1 MRKLSIFL
9 FLIVA
14 GLQSITAQKTL
25 TPELLLEVGRLSVL
39 GISKDK
45 QHIIY
50 RVSKPNLQQNNSDH
64 AYYKIS
70 VKGGNPEQINN
81 PFEYIKNHNLSPD
94 GKLTIHTEKVKID
107 KVNATDYYPEM
118 TKAGVQIYDGL
129 HYRHWDTWMDGSYN
143 HILYAPANLGR
154 TASKPVD
161 IIPNEPYH
169 APTIPFGGE
178 EDYTW
183 NNDGTKIIYVCKKK
197 TGTEYVLSTN
207 TDIYEY
213 TLATK
218 ETKNL
223 TPNRKGY
230 DTHPTFSKSGNLAW
244 LSMARDGYESDKN
257 DIIVLNPAGIEQ
269 NLTANWDG
277 TVNTYKWAEEG
288 DVIYFLAPYRGGE
301 HLFEVTFSFKTKK
314 APVVR
319 QITKGDFNVQSIIGE
334 ADGKIFVTRVDINH
348 APEIYTVNPKTG
360 EMTQFTHVNDEFY
373 AQLNLPKVEA
383 RISKTF
389 DGKDL
394 FSWVIYPPNF
404 DPNKKYPTLLYCQGG
419 PQSAVSQFYSYRWNF
434 QLMASMGYIVI
445 APNRRGMPGW
455 GVEWNEAISK
465 DWAGGAMQDYLAAID
480 DISKESYVDKDRRGA
495 IGASYGGYSVFYLA
509 GIHQKRFKSFISH
522 CGVFNLRSMY
532 GTTEEMFFV
541 NWDMG
546 GAYWDKNNAAAQ
558 KTMKEFDPSNLVANW
573 DTPILIYQGGKD
585 YRVPIGQGQEA
596 FNAAQ
601 LQGIKSRFIYLPEE
615 NHWVLQ
621 HQNAYVWQK
630 EFFRW
635 LEETL

>member
-1 MRKLSIFL
+1 MKKLSIFL
-9 FLIVA
+9 FLIAA
-14 GLQSITAQKTL
+14 GLQSIIAQKTL
-25 TPELLLEVGRLSVL
+25 TPELLLEVGRVGVL

-70 VKGGNPEQINN
+70 VKGGNAEQITN
-81 PFEYIKNHNLSPD
+81 PFEYIKHHNLSPD

-129 HYRHWDTWMDGSYN
+129 HYRHWDTWMDGTYN
-143 HILYAPANLGR
+143 HILYGPANLGR

-161 IIPNEPYH
+161 IMPNEPYH

-197 TGTEYVLSTN
+197 VGTEYVVSTN

-269 NLTANWDG
+269 NLTGNWDG
-277 TVNTYKWAEEG
+277 TVNTYTWAAEG
-288 DVIYFLAPYRGGE
+288 DLIYFLAPFKGGE
-301 HLFEVTFSFKTKK
+301 HLFEVSFSFKTKK

-348 APEIYTVNPKTG
+348 APEIYAVNPKTG

-373 AQLNLPKVEA
+373 AQLNMPKVEA
-383 RISKTF
+383 RISKTH

-434 QLMASMGYIVI
+434 QLMSSMGYIVI

-480 DISKESYVDKDRRGA
+480 DISKESYVDKDRLGA

>member
-1 MRKLSIFL
+1 MKKLSIFL
-9 FLIVA
+9 FFFAASLPSLI
-14 GLQSITAQKTL
+14 AQKTL
-25 TPELLLEVGRLSVL
+25 TPEMLLEVGRLGAM
-39 GISKDK
+39 GISTDK
-45 QHIIY
+45 QYVIY
-50 RVSKPNLQQNNSDH
+50 RVSKPDLQENKSNST
-64 AYYKIS
+64 YYKMP
-70 VKGGNPEQINN
+70 VKGGNAEEITNA
-81 PFEYIKNHNLSPD
+81 ESYLSNHNLSPN
-94 GKLTIHTEKVKID
+94 GEYSIHTAKVKLG
-107 KVNATDYYPEM
+107 KVLATDYYPEM
-118 TKAGVQIYDGL
+118 KKAEVQIYDGL
-129 HYRHWDTWMDGSYN
+129 HYRHWDTWMDGTYN
-143 HILYAPANLGR
+143 HIFYSQAKGSRAESTPI
-154 TASKPVD
+154 D
-161 IIPNEPYH
+161 IMANEPYH
-169 APTIPFGGE
+169 APTVPFGGE
-178 EDYTW
+178 DDYTW
-183 NNDGTKIIYVCKKK
+183 NNEGTKILYVCKKK
-197 TGTEYVLSTN
+197 AGTEYVVSTN

-218 ETKNL
+218 ETRNL

-230 DTHPTFSKSGNLAW
+230 DTHPSFSKSGNLAW
-244 LSMARDGYESDKN
+244 LSMARDGYEADKN
-257 DIIVLNPAGIEQ
+257 DIIVRNSAGIEQ
-269 NLTANWDG
+269 NLTAHWDG
-277 TVNTYKWAEEG
+277 TANTFKWAENGE
-288 DVIYFLAPYRGGE
+288 VIYFIAPYKGGE
-301 HLFEVTFSFKTKK
+301 HLFEVVFSFKNKK

-348 APEIYTVNPKTG
+348 AAEIFTVNPKTG
-360 EMTQFTHVNDEFY
+360 EMKQFTHVNDAFY

-419 PQSAVSQFYSYRWNF
+419 PQGAMSQFYSYRWNF

-522 CGVFNLRSMY
+522 CGVFNLKSMY

-546 GAYWDKNNAAAQ
+546 GAYWDKNNEAAQ
-558 KTMKEFDPSNLVANW
+558 KTMKEFDPSNLVDKW
-573 DTPILIYQGGKD
+573 DTPILILQGGKD

-601 LQGIKSRFIYLPEE
+601 LQGIKSRFVYLPEE